1 MKIGFIGLGNVGGKL
16 AGSLLRNN
24 FDLTVRDLDENL
36 TNSLKDLGAKV
47 AKSPKELAEQS
58 DLIITS
64 LPSPEVSAEVMES
77 EDGIL
82 NGLSEKKIWL
92 EMSTT
97 DENEVKRLGKKV
109 IEKKAIPLDGPVS
122 GGCHRAATGNIAIFV
137 GGERKAFEKILP
149 ALTVMGRK
157 ILHTGELGTASVLKV
172 ITNYLASAHLVA
184 LGEAWTVAKKSNLDL
199 AKTYKGIAISSG
211 NSFVHE
217 TESQVILNGSY
228 NINFTMDL
236 VLKDTSLF
244 DNLAKKLNAPLEISP
259 QIVEIFKDGQKK
271 YGSRAWSS
279 MIVKRMED
287 LNNINFPSDIK
298 KLNDEELKVLSEE
311 VRSEMID
318 AVSKTGGHLGAG
330 LGVVELTVAIHAT
343 FDTPHDR
350 LIWDVGHQA
359 YPHKILTGR
368 KNKIHTIRQKEG
380 LAPFPAISES
390 EFDAFGVGHSSTSI
404 SAALGMTIGSNDKAL
419 AVIGDGALTAGMA
432 VDANV
437 LIFERIREEIKLNKG
452 PARAIELGYE
462 KALSAIIDAN
472 ITTFITAVIL
482 FAIGSGPVR
491 GFSVTL
497 GLGIITSVFTAIFVT
512 RLLIV
517 IWFERR
523 RPRKVEV

>member
-1 MKIGFIGLGNVGGKL
+1 
-16 AGSLLRNN
+16 
-24 FDLTVRDLDENL
+24 
-36 TNSLKDLGAKV
+36 
-47 AKSPKELAEQS
+47 
-58 DLIITS
+58 
-64 LPSPEVSAEVMES
+64 MES

-122 GGCHRAATGNIAIFV
+122 GGCHRAATGNNAIFV

-172 ITNYLASAHLVA
+172 IPNYLASVHLVA

-287 LNNINFPSDIK
+287 LNKINFRSNGFP
-298 KLNDEELKVLSEE
+298 DELVDNEPEE
-311 VRSEMID
+311 
-318 AVSKTGGHLGAG
+318 K
-330 LGVVELTVAIHAT
+330 
-343 FDTPHDR
+343 
-350 LIWDVGHQA
+350 
-359 YPHKILTGR
+359 
-368 KNKIHTIRQKEG
+368 
-380 LAPFPAISES
+380 
-390 EFDAFGVGHSSTSI
+390 
-404 SAALGMTIGSNDKAL
+404 
-419 AVIGDGALTAGMA
+419 
-432 VDANV
+432 
-437 LIFERIREEIKLNKG
+437 
-452 PARAIELGYE
+452 GYE
-462 KALSAIIDAN
+462 I
-472 ITTFITAVIL
+472 
-482 FAIGSGPVR
+482 
-491 GFSVTL
+491 
-497 GLGIITSVFTAIFVT
+497 
-512 RLLIV
+512 
-517 IWFERR
+517 
-523 RPRKVEV
+523 